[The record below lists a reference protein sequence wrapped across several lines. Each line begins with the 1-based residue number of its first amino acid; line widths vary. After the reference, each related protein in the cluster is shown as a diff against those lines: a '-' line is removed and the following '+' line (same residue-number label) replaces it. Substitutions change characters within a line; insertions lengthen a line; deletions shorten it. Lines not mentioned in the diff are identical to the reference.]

1 MAKNEPLFQ
10 HLDCLEFYVSDLQ
23 KGVEYYR
30 DKLGL
35 KILWKTDTAIGLGMA
50 DGITEIVIQNERKRQ
65 EADIKVKS
73 VPEAVERIK
82 EAGGEIV
89 HGPFEIAIGQ
99 CAVVKDPWGNRYV
112 ILDTTKGTY
121 ITDDE
126 GNILGQKIPEA

>member
-1 MAKNEPLFQ
+1 MP
-10 HLDCLEFYVSDLQ
+10 DLQ
-23 KGVEYYR
+23 RGVEYYC
-30 DKLGL
+30 DNLGL

-50 DGITEIVIQNERKRQ
+50 DDIAEIVIQNERARQ

-73 VPEAVERIK
+73 VPEAVERIR

-89 HGPFEIAIGQ
+89 HGPFEIPIGK

-126 GNILGQKIPEA
+126 GNILGQKTPEV